1 MQLIKFR
8 YLYLKKIRF
17 LPYPFF
23 YLIFIMKNYNELE
36 NILTEPQP
44 VKLTDSFSYS
54 WADFG
59 RQAGSYLGI
68 TVLVFVA
75 LLVLSFIPFA
85 ANILSPFIAL
95 GIAAF
100 VYNERVNK
108 NVEFGNFFKPFE
120 KFGDVILTYLL
131 TVVAYIVA
139 CLPLILFGGIAL
151 YQQIMDARSNPY
163 DFNPV
168 FSTAL
173 IVSAFITFI
182 LVLIVAVF
190 TYYATYFAYFYNV
203 KPVEAIK
210 LSISM
215 GSKNFGHLL
224 MMFLFSGFIGAIGV
238 ILCGIGL
245 LVTIPLS
252 HLMRYYTFEGL
263 TKLESTNEPE
273 FDFDNNKA

>member
-1 MQLIKFR
+1 
-8 YLYLKKIRF
+8 
-17 LPYPFF
+17 
-23 YLIFIMKNYNELE
+23 MKNYTELE
-36 NILTEPQP
+36 TIIAENKP
-44 VKLTDSFSYS
+44 VKITDSFSYS

-59 RQAGSYLGI
+59 RQAGSYIGI
-68 TVLVFVA
+68 SLLLFVA
-75 LLVLSFIPFA
+75 LIVLSFIPLA
-85 ANILSPFIAL
+85 ANVLSPFIAL
-95 GIAAF
+95 GFAAF
-100 VYNERVNK
+100 IYNERVNK
-108 NVEFGNFFKPFE
+108 NVEFGNFFNPFE

-131 TVVAYIVA
+131 TVVAYIIA

-151 YQQIMDARSNPY
+151 YREIMDARTNPY

-173 IVSAFITFI
+173 IISALLTFV

-203 KPVEAIK
+203 KPIEAIK

-215 GSKNFGHLL
+215 GSKNFGHLI
-224 MMFLFSGFIGAIGV
+224 MVFLFSGFIGAIGV

-252 HLMRYYTFEGL
+252 HLIRYYTFEGI
-263 TKLESTNEPE
+263 TQLESTNEPD
-273 FDFDNNKA
+273 FDFDNTKD